1 MNYQDKQVAILG
13 FGQEGQTMAE
23 YLLREG
29 ALVTILDEREPAKLG
44 QVYESWQGREVRW
57 QLGPSYLKNLKQFAV
72 IVRSPGVPLSLP
84 ALTWAQRAGVVIT
97 SQTKIFFSLCPAPII
112 GVTGTKGK
120 GTTSTLIAKM
130 LTVAKKKVFLVG
142 NIGESSISILPKL
155 TPRHWVVYELSSFQL
170 QDLDKS
176 PHDAEAMRGKP
187 HIAVVLGLTVEHQDY
202 HKNPEEY
209 FAAKANILKW
219 QKPNDALIFNI
230 DYPET
235 RRLAARASGK
245 IYETSRLVPVAEGAY
260 AAGDVIFRRINGR
273 TEHVLYRHEI
283 GLKGDHN
290 LENIT
295 AAVAAATLAGVTM
308 PAIRRALKS
317 FMGLPHRLE
326 LVGEYGE
333 VSYWNDSYGTTPET
347 TIAAIRSFVQPIVLM
362 LGGSEKKLS
371 YDRLAECILGSSVKT
386 IVAIGLNAEK
396 MHAAVT
402 RLAKAR
408 NVKPP
413 PLVVGGETMKEMVK
427 TARKFAKSGD
437 VVLLSPAAAS
447 FDRFKNAG
455 DRGDQFRAVVHKLA
469 EHPSS

>member
-1 MNYQDKQVAILG
+1 MNWQDKQVAILG
-13 FGQEGQTMAE
+13 FGEEGQAMAE

-57 QLGPSYLKNLKQFAV
+57 QLGQSYLKNLKQFAV

-84 ALTWAQRAGVVIT
+84 ALAEAERVGVVIT
-97 SQTKIFFSLCPAPII
+97 SQTKIFFSLCSAPII

-120 GTTSTLIAKM
+120 GTTSTLVAKM
-130 LTVAKKKVFLVG
+130 LIAAKKKVFLVG

-155 TPRHWVVYELSSFQL
+155 TSRHWVVYELSSFQL
-170 QDLDKS
+170 QDLNKS
-176 PHDAEAMRGKP
+176 P

-202 HKNPEEY
+202 HKSPEEY

-219 QKPNDALIFNI
+219 QKSADAVIFNI

-235 RRLAARASGK
+235 RRLEAEAKGR
-245 IYETSRLVPVAEGAY
+245 IFQTSLRVPVASGAY
-260 AAGDVIFRRINGR
+260 VAGDVIFSRMNNR
-273 TEHVLYRHEI
+273 TEHILYHHEV
-283 GLKGDHN
+283 GLKGKHN

-295 AAVAAATLAGVTM
+295 AAVTAATLAGASM
-308 PAIRRALKS
+308 NAIRQVLKS

-326 LVGEYGE
+326 FVGEHNG

-347 TIAAIRSFVQPIVLM
+347 TIAAIHSLNEPIILM

-371 YDRLAECILGSSVKT
+371 YDHLAECILESSVKT
-386 IVAIGLNAEK
+386 IVAIGLSAER
-396 MHAAVT
+396 MYAAIR

-408 NVKPP
+408 NLKPP
-413 PLVVGGETMKEMVK
+413 PCVSGGATMSEMVK

-447 FDRFKNAG
+447 FDRFRNAS
-455 DRGDQFRAVVHKLA
+455 DRGDQFRAAVQNFIVPKSTVQA
-469 EHPSS
+469 TEHN